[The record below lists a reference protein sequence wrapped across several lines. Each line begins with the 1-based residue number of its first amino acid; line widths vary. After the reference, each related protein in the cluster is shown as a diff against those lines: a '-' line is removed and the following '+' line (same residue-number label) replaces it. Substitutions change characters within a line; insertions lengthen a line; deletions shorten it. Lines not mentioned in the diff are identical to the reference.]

1 MYRDCPQL
9 HGAVILSAV
18 LKSTGKESSEQIRQT
33 MDEMSQKRRSSQPR
47 DPSAGCVFKNP
58 EENHAGRLIESVGL
72 KGTHIGAAEVSN
84 IHANFIINKGEA
96 TAKDVLALMKQ
107 VRAKVQ
113 HDKHQLLQPEIIVLG
128 KEWKDLL

>member
-1 MYRDCPQL
+1 
-9 HGAVILSAV
+9 
-18 LKSTGKESSEQIRQT
+18 

-113 HDKHQLLQPEIIVLG
+113 HDKQQLLQPEIIVLG